1 VDLHWYVKGNAREIS
16 ILSQGSRN
24 YYSSQANENRPEK
37 ILERIPRPIG
47 SSSSDLPSSSSSSSI
62 EATINDGYDYAVGF
76 RHPFWKTEGPW
87 ELLRHYN
94 IAAVLTDS
102 PVCENLGF
110 LSEVAITADHSFIRF
125 HGRNEKGHYWYNYL
139 YSRDEL
145 KLWAYKVAKLREQT
159 KILRIYFN
167 NHYGG
172 KAIVNE
178 LQFKEMS
185 IYMLTT

>member
-1 VDLHWYVKGNAREIS
+1 
-16 ILSQGSRN
+16 
-24 YYSSQANENRPEK
+24 
-37 ILERIPRPIG
+37 
-47 SSSSDLPSSSSSSSI
+47 
-62 EATINDGYDYAVGF
+62 
-76 RHPFWKTEGPW
+76 
-87 ELLRHYN
+87 
-94 IAAVLTDS
+94 
-102 PVCENLGF
+102 
-110 LSEVAITADHSFIRF
+110 
-125 HGRNEKGHYWYNYL
+125 L